1 MDVRSAADDIFFW
14 GPTYVPIFTISLL
27 FPFRYQMF
35 RYPED
40 GNDRIRAQSLGQFVF
55 VKGKGEV
62 INPKKFLKEDC
73 AYDKDLIDS
82 LVRPNPEDSV
92 EDILVS
98 IENLDSALRN
108 AAAKDDSQRMIKK

>member
-1 MDVRSAADDIFFW
+1 
-14 GPTYVPIFTISLL
+14 
-27 FPFRYQMF
+27 MF

-40 GNDRIRAQSLGQFVF
+40 DNDRIRAQSLGQFVF

-62 INPKKFLKEDC
+62 INPKDFLKGDC
-73 AYDKDLIDS
+73 GYDEDLIDS
-82 LVRPNPEDSV
+82 LIRPNPEDSV

-108 AAAKDDSQRMIKK
+108 AAAEDDRKRTIKA